1 MEKTK
6 IELDRAFVAGWMM
19 RVPPRT
25 EYLTD
30 EEYEAAVEIENEYLE
45 KEWPRVKAAVR
56 DMANDV
62 PEHERFEMRRRY
74 IQDQIHEKKLR
85 YLETQDP
92 KLEKELKRLLFE
104 AKLFTNDVKGT
115 DIERVVRARNFPL
128 EKLIKHVRYMAVCP
142 FHKDHSP
149 SLNIKNNFYFCHG
162 CGATGDVIDFFMWR
176 ENIPF
181 IRAVE
186 LLANGTV

>member
-1 MEKTK
+1 MEETK

-30 EEYEAAVEIENEYLE
+30 EEYEAAVEIESEYLE
-45 KEWPRVKAAVR
+45 KEWPKVKAAVR

-115 DIERVVRARNFPL
+115 DIERIVRARNFPL

-149 SLNIKNNFYFCHG
+149 SLNIKNNFYFCHAG
-162 CGATGDVIDFFMWR
+162 CGTGDVIDFYMKLNGVSFK
-176 ENIPF
+176 E
-181 IRAVE
+181 AVE
-186 LLANGTV
+186 NLSHAQ